1 MGDFFQDKDEHI
13 VDGIRYV
20 KYLDL
25 NKWYYILVPKNE
37 NAINNM
43 ADYHFLDEDRNEVRE
58 DFLFMK
64 FHEDTYLLMEKYL
77 FDFINVEC
85 DLLINMYE
93 EEWIDGENLSKTLEI
108 TGRMISNCDNKE
120 FHELAMKFRDLVEK
134 AIHFG
139 TCVGCYF

>member
-1 MGDFFQDKDEHI
+1 MNITKTRVGVYGVIIKDNKI
-13 VDGIRYV
+13 ALV
-20 KYLDL
+20 KKKNGGYKGKYDL
-25 NKWYYILVPKNE
+25 PGGG
-37 NAINNM
+37 
-43 ADYHFLDEDRNEVRE
+43 
-58 DFLFMK
+58 MK

-120 FHELAMKFRDLVEK
+120 FHELHLHRLP
-134 AIHFG
+134 
-139 TCVGCYF
+139 